1 MPCACAL
8 TAAAADAGSVAPSAF
23 ISSFFCACSAS
34 QAMFFS
40 ASLALTMTTW
50 FLSICPVSASASVM
64 FALSA
69 NSMYAMPLLRGVF
82 LS

>member
-1 MPCACAL
+1 
-8 TAAAADAGSVAPSAF
+8 
-23 ISSFFCACSAS
+23 
-34 QAMFFS
+34 MFFS